1 MKENM
6 KKRLAVFL
14 CILFVLPAIMAVLPQ
29 TAQEVQAAKASV
41 SWNGSF
47 SYLKGKVTV
56 ETGAAFYIGDYAS
69 VHEPSISYTVSML
82 KASYSTDN
90 KGVAS
95 VNNKGYV
102 TAKKPGSA
110 KIKIKCKGKSL
121 VCTLT
126 VVEAGSFETK
136 SAYKKLE
143 KAVKPIE
150 KNMPSKITTNNGF
163 RFAKI
168 KNKYKEVAE
177 SVEFDITDDGFI
189 AIGESYVDLVPTNML
204 AVPKAG
210 RIHTLERKLNRYAES
225 ISPFS
230 TTSSKVL
237 KIASVSANA
246 DKVTITLERA
256 ASKEQVI
263 AAMISS
269 NIPPENN
276 KVYFRISIYN
286 KKNWQILSGIACMKA
301 GSRTVTIVPWEYNN
315 KKEKYVKVKLKKNT
329 TYRLESIN
337 DWTQGKTFK
346 I

>member
-150 KNMPSKITTNNGF
+150 KNMPSKITTTNGF

-210 RIHTLERKLNRYAES
+210 RINTLEYKLNRFSKS

-315 KKEKYVKVKLKKNT
+315 KKEKYVKVKLKKNP

>member
-150 KNMPSKITTNNGF
+150 KNMPSKITTTNGF
-163 RFAKI
+163 RFAEI

-210 RIHTLERKLNRYAES
+210 RINTLEYKLNRFSKS

>member
-1 MKENM
+1 M
-6 KKRLAVFL
+6 
-14 CILFVLPAIMAVLPQ
+14 
-29 TAQEVQAAKASV
+29 

-47 SYLKGKVTV
+47 SYLKGKGTV

-69 VHEPSISYTVSML
+69 VHEPSVSYTVSML

-126 VVEAGSFETK
+126 VVETGSFETK

-189 AIGESYVDLVPTNML
+189 AIGESYADLVPTNML

-246 DKVTITLERA
+246 NKATITLERA

-269 NIPPENN
+269 GIPPENN
-276 KVYFRISIYN
+276 KAYFRIYIFS
-286 KKNWQILSGIACMKA
+286 KRKPQIISGLACIKA
-301 GSRTVTIVPWEYNN
+301 GSRTITVIPRNYDS